1 MNHQTQITMTKNG
14 DQLLEE
20 QITPLADTTKTVLS
34 DNASPSS
41 TTQRSNIR
49 HDPVFLFR
57 LQILFMV
64 VLFGLV
70 LGGYALINII
80 CDTNDYSDFIRT
92 VLRLFLTVA
101 SGLGLLIM
109 PRICGYFARIRIS
122 NWIQNCWHHFCLRP
136 KENSSEYS
144 HSTTIDNSHKNT
156 RFVSQAGK
164 EIVTRDSN
172 FDGLLHDPVEENI
185 TSILHVNENF
195 ISSKDYT
202 ELMRITS
209 PFHITVETLAHLM
222 TTMEKHCQMG
232 LEPNTNS
239 SSDLKMLPTYVTNLP
254 TRKEQGDILALDLGG
269 TNFRTLLVKLHPN
282 NEPQVISEAHIVP
295 DSKKL
300 LANDLFEFIV
310 DVLKQFMIRNQLD
323 LEQEY
328 VLGFTFSFACE
339 QIALNKGKF
348 LTPSKG
354 WVLSDLIGQDVVQVL
369 QRIIYQKQL
378 KVKITALINDTVG
391 TLMACAYHENTCR
404 VGVILGTGTNACYFE
419 DINKIH
425 TISDRAVLPTEAT
438 EMIINTEWGA
448 LGEGGCLD
456 MLITNFDRE
465 IDRISNNPGI
475 HIFEKL
481 ISGMYMG
488 RLAAEVLAS
497 LINQGII
504 LKTQRDHKQSYRYY
518 GPFHALYMLQTSHIS
533 EIELDTGHTFA
544 NTRNVLKKLG
554 LDYATNT
561 DCAIISYTCRLI
573 SRRAAMLTAAAI
585 AVLMKRLHEN
595 KQVAMKKICIGID
608 GSLYRFHPR
617 FNMVIQRHLK
627 ILAPVLLN
635 YELRISADGSGI
647 GAAICAITAND
658 ARQALHKGEIQKS
671 SFYQQHNKIP

>member
-1 MNHQTQITMTKNG
+1 
-14 DQLLEE
+14 
-20 QITPLADTTKTVLS
+20 
-34 DNASPSS
+34 
-41 TTQRSNIR
+41 
-49 HDPVFLFR
+49 
-57 LQILFMV
+57 
-64 VLFGLV
+64 
-70 LGGYALINII
+70 
-80 CDTNDYSDFIRT
+80 
-92 VLRLFLTVA
+92 
-101 SGLGLLIM
+101 
-109 PRICGYFARIRIS
+109 
-122 NWIQNCWHHFCLRP
+122 
-136 KENSSEYS
+136 
-144 HSTTIDNSHKNT
+144 
-156 RFVSQAGK
+156 
-164 EIVTRDSN
+164 
-172 FDGLLHDPVEENI
+172 
-185 TSILHVNENF
+185 
-195 ISSKDYT
+195 
-202 ELMRITS
+202 
-209 PFHITVETLAHLM
+209 
-222 TTMEKHCQMG
+222 
-232 LEPNTNS
+232 
-239 SSDLKMLPTYVTNLP
+239 
-254 TRKEQGDILALDLGG
+254 
-269 TNFRTLLVKLHPN
+269 
-282 NEPQVISEAHIVP
+282 
-295 DSKKL
+295 
-300 LANDLFEFIV
+300 
-310 DVLKQFMIRNQLD
+310 
-323 LEQEY
+323 
-328 VLGFTFSFACE
+328 
-339 QIALNKGKF
+339 F

-658 ARQALHKGEIQKS
+658 ARQALRKGEIQKS

>member
-1 MNHQTQITMTKNG
+1 MSKETDGN
-14 DQLLEE
+14 
-20 QITPLADTTKTVLS
+20 
-34 DNASPSS
+34 DNSIF
-41 TTQRSNIR
+41 NW
-49 HDPVFLFR
+49 
-57 LQILFMV
+57 
-64 VLFGLV
+64 
-70 LGGYALINII
+70 LG
-80 CDTNDYSDFIRT
+80 
-92 VLRLFLTVA
+92 
-101 SGLGLLIM
+101 
-109 PRICGYFARIRIS
+109 
-122 NWIQNCWHHFCLRP
+122 NCWDTFCLRSR
-136 KENSSEYS
+136 KVSSEHLDS
-144 HSTTIDNSHKNT
+144 RLIDNNNKST

-164 EIVTRDSN
+164 QIVTRDSN
-172 FDGLLHDPVEENI
+172 FDGLLHDPIEENI
-185 TSILHVNENF
+185 TSILHANENA
-195 ISSKDYT
+195 ISWEDYK

-209 PFHITVETLAHLM
+209 PFHITVEILAQVM
-222 TTMEKHCQMG
+222 TVMEKHCQMG
-232 LEPNTNS
+232 LESSTNN

-254 TRKEQGDILALDLGG
+254 TKKEQGEILALDLGG
-269 TNFRTLLVKLHPN
+269 TNFRTLLVKLNPN
-282 NEPQVISEAHIVP
+282 TEPEVISEAHIVP
-295 DSKKL
+295 DSKKI

-310 DVLKQFMIRNQLD
+310 DVLKQFMIRNKLD
-323 LEQEY
+323 LDQEY

-354 WVLSDLIGQDVVQVL
+354 WTLSDLIGQDVVEKL

-391 TLMACAYHENTCR
+391 T
-404 VGVILGTGTNACYFE
+404 GTNACYFE

-425 TISDRAVLPTEAT
+425 NISDRSVLPSEAT

-456 MLITNFDRE
+456 MLITDFDRE
-465 IDRISNNPGI
+465 IDKMSNNPGI

-488 RLAAEVLAS
+488 RLAAEVLAT

-504 LKTQRDHKQSYRYY
+504 LKIQRDHKQSYRYY
-518 GPFHALYMLQTSHIS
+518 SPFHALYMLQTNHIS
-533 EIELDTGHTFA
+533 EIELDTGRTFA

-554 LDYATNT
+554 LDYATNA

-573 SRRAAMLTAAAI
+573 SRRAAMLTAAAM

-595 KQVAMKKICIGID
+595 RKTEMKKICIGID

-635 YELRISADGSGI
+635 YELRISADGIEIILLNYSCNQYYLGSGI

-658 ARQALHKGEIQKS
+658 ARKALQKGEIQKS
-671 SFYQQHNKIP
+671 PFYQQHTRIS